1 MLAPKTLQNEAD
13 LDAALA
19 RIDEL
24 LPAAIPDTPEYAEL
38 QILSD
43 LVVDYEK
50 IHYPSAEPTPAG
62 WIQDRLDAYAMS
74 EDALVPILG
83 SRQRVT
89 AVLAGQQPLTPA
101 AAEALAQLL
110 GLAPELLL
118 PAEPLPAAP
127 GQARHP

>member
-1 MLAPKTLQNEAD
+1 MLTPQTLQNEAD

-24 LPAAIPDTPEYAEL
+24 LPAAVPDTPEYAEL
-38 QILSD
+38 QILSG

-62 WIQDRLDAYAMS
+62 WIQDRLDAYALT

-83 SRQRVT
+83 SRPRVT
-89 AVLAGQQPLTPA
+89 AVLAGQQTLTPA
-101 AAEALAQLL
+101 TVKALAQLL
-110 GLAPELLL
+110 RIDPELLL
-118 PAEPLPAAP
+118 PPQPQPAAP
-127 GQARHP
+127 GPARHP